1 MRCGAKC
8 FVVQYELDGETKSM
22 EVNTRTSA
30 EARKVLRTE
39 TNGKGKVI
47 QVKAQKQRYLT
58 NFRSKWLYKFPV
70 NGQY

>member
-8 FVVQYELDGETKSM
+8 FIVQYELDGDIKIM
-22 EVNTRTSA
+22 EVNSRTPA

-47 QVKAQKQRYLT
+47 QVKAQK
-58 NFRSKWLYKFPV
+58 
-70 NGQY
+70 

>member
-8 FVVQYELDGETKSM
+8 FVVQYELDGEMKSM

-47 QVKAQKQRYLT
+47 QVKEQK
-58 NFRSKWLYKFPV
+58 
-70 NGQY
+70 